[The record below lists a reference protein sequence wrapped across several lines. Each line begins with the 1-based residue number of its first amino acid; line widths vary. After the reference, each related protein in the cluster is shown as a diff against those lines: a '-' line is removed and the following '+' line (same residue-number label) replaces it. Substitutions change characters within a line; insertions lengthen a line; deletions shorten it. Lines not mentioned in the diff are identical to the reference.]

1 MVKKLLKHEFM
12 YYVRTFGLF
21 LPIVLVIGVMARVF
35 RLFDNGDTINDIMIF
50 SSSAMLVIS
59 CAALVLMSNV
69 VGIVRFYKNLFTA
82 EGYLSFTLPVTNGE
96 HIFVKLLAS
105 LVCQTVCFLVAVAA
119 GAIALS
125 GDLMESLW
133 RDASAMMGII
143 WEGIGPGHCI
153 GYCLE
158 MVLLMVLSG
167 VANMLLF
174 YACITVGQTA
184 KKNRIVMAVA
194 AYFVYYVATQIFA
207 TVLTVVL
214 AVLGMTEALN
224 GIGEWVA
231 CHPLASFHIYLCGI
245 AVFTAGL
252 SALFWVVTQKIMT
265 KKLNLE

>member
-50 SSSAMLVIS
+50 SSSAMLVVS
-59 CAALVLMSNV
+59 CAAVVLMSNV

-119 GAIALS
+119 AVIALS
-125 GDLMESLW
+125 GDLLDSMW
-133 RDASAMMGII
+133 RDCSMMINI
-143 WEGIGPGHCI
+143 LWEGVGPAHCI
-153 GYCLE
+153 GYALE
-158 MVLLMVLSG
+158 MVLLMILSG

-174 YACITVGQTA
+174 YACIAVGQTA
-184 KKNRIVMAVA
+184 KKNRIVMAVV
-194 AYFVYYVATQIFA
+194 AYFVFYIATQILA
-207 TVLTVVL
+207 TVFTVVL

-224 GIGEWVA
+224 GIGEWIA
-231 CHPLASFHIYLCGI
+231 YHPMATIHIYLCGI
-245 AVFTAGL
+245 AVLTAAM
-252 SALFWVVTQKIMT
+252 SVLFWIVTQKIMT
-265 KKLNLE
+265 NKLNLE